1 MKLKYLLLG
10 LVSSAFLLP
19 SCVEVDEL
27 KPQEG
32 VGLQQLNVKGYLV
45 SDPTYL
51 YDSEIDEANGT
62 ITVKVPYYISDVDPI
77 MGDLT
82 QMKLEAELPS
92 GYIFSPIL
100 SGIHDLAAGFQTNL
114 VDPRG
119 GSRPF
124 TIKAEAV
131 KSDAARVISAKL
143 TESERTAVVIT
154 DPENEGEHGKI
165 VVAKTSSSI
174 DGALHEV
181 ALTVSPWATVTC
193 SSIDPITGYVDFS
206 VMPEITITA
215 QNGVDKTVYDVSVE
229 TPEILP
235 NGIGYI
241 SALWGF
247 QIYEGNEYG
256 FEKANNTTMAV
267 VDDYLIIS
275 NFKSAGDMIVL
286 DRFNGKK
293 LDVKVNTTGMPTD
306 RQFRAIC
313 HDDANHMIAASY
325 TDNSTM
331 TTPTAVRIFAW
342 KDGIENPP
350 TSIFWADW
358 NGEYFAAAS
367 GYKTRELFHNVNCR
381 GDIFNGD
388 AVITTTV
395 LQSYRCWFF
404 QFKDGKPDGNLSI
417 EYAGGMVSMWASSN
431 CAPMTNKAPY
441 GYIWH
446 TGNFR
451 GTVVCVPA
459 GTSATRGFNFDQPS
473 SHWWAGPTNTRS
485 CDYIEFNG
493 CNLLAVSNG
502 NHAQTSAQRL
512 YVANIGPSP
521 SASSLKDGFIF
532 DSREGNA
539 AGTAGIPGTGY
550 SPTGMTSAYTYETGK
565 VVLGDNFD
573 EPVNRAMGDV
583 KFARSSDGNAVQV
596 YMLTP
601 DQGIFAYEL
610 TRFGL

>member
-1 MKLKYLLLG
+1 MKLKYLFVG

-19 SCVEVDEL
+19 SCVEVDDINS
-27 KPQEG
+27 QDG
-32 VGLQQLNVKGYLV
+32 VGMQQLAVKAYLV

-51 YDSEIDEANGT
+51 YNSEIDEVNGI
-62 ITVKVPYYISDVDPI
+62 ITVHVPYYISDVDPI

-82 QMKLEAELPS
+82 QMKLEADLPT
-92 GYIFSPIL
+92 GYTFHPSL
-100 SGIHDLAAGFQTNL
+100 SGIHDLTAGFRTNL
-114 VDPRG
+114 VDPHG
-119 GSRPF
+119 GSKSF
-124 TIKAEAV
+124 TIYADAV
-131 KSDAARVISAKL
+131 KSNASSIISAKL
-143 TESERTAVVIT
+143 TESERTVVVVNE
-154 DPENEGEHGKI
+154 PESEGEHGKV

-193 SSIDPITGYVDFS
+193 SALDPTTGYIDFS
-206 VMPEITITA
+206 GLPEITVTA
-215 QNGVDKTVYDVSVE
+215 QNGVDKTVYDVAVQ
-229 TPEILP
+229 TPDILP

-247 QIYEGNEYG
+247 QIYEDNEFG

-275 NFKSAGDMIVL
+275 NIKSADDMIVL
-286 DRFNGKK
+286 DRFNGRK
-293 LDVKVNTTGMPTD
+293 LNIKVNTTGMPTD

-331 TTPTAVRIFAW
+331 ETPTAVRIFAW

-358 NGEYFAAAS
+358 NGSYFAAAKN
-367 GYKTRELFHNVNCR
+367 YPTRELFHNVNCR

-404 QFKDGKPDGNLSI
+404 QFKDGKPDGNLFI
-417 EYAGGMVSMWASSN
+417 EYAGGIVSMWSSSN

-446 TGNFR
+446 SGNFR
-451 GTVVCVPA
+451 GTVVCVPVGT
-459 GTSATRGFNFDQPS
+459 GTSRGFNFDQPN
-473 SHWWAGPTNTRS
+473 SHWWTGPTNTHG

-493 CNLLAVSNG
+493 CNLVAVSNG
-502 NHAQTSAQRL
+502 NDPQTSAQRL
-512 YVANIGPSP
+512 YVSNIGPSP

-539 AGTAGIPGTGY
+539 SGTAGIPGSGN
-550 SPTGMTSAYTYETGK
+550 SPTGMTSEYTFETGK

-573 EPVNRAMGDV
+573 DPVNRAMGDV

-610 TRFGL
+610 TRFDI